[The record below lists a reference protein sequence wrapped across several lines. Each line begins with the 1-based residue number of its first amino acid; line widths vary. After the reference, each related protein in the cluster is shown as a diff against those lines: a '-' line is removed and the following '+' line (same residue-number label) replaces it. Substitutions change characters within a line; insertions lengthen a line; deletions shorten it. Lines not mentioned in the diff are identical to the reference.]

1 MSYLKYI
8 IKYLKHS
15 QTLVLIIIIYQAN
28 VVPKASFFVPSDIVP
43 NVYNKLWVGGI
54 ATGLSQW
61 GHAPPPPPHFNFQT
75 KKGPTF
81 SLSKIRSIA
90 SYGCS
95 EIIRTRNFTIF
106 TVLQF
111 SDNLQRHFIF
121 SNYVRKIDRLRLDLL
136 RRSDT

>member
-61 GHAPPPPPHFNFQT
+61 GHAPPLPPTSISKPKKVQHFRFPKSEVLLLMGVQKLYGLEISRFLPCYNF
-75 KKGPTF
+75 
-81 SLSKIRSIA
+81 
-90 SYGCS
+90 
-95 EIIRTRNFTIF
+95 RTIYSGISFFLT
-106 TVLQF
+106 T
-111 SDNLQRHFIF
+111 
-121 SNYVRKIDRLRLDLL
+121 
-136 RRSDT
+136 